1 MRFMMFMIPPEYQ
14 TNVPKDKKAN
24 ENFAPSAEAV
34 KAMMKYNEELAK
46 AGILLSLDGL
56 HPLLKGA
63 RVTFERGKTIVT
75 DGPFIEAKDII
86 GGYWMIDVKSK
97 DEAIEWAKR
106 CPAVKVD
113 SGAVIEVRQVFEVSE
128 FPEDVR
134 KAADSKI
141 VKQEL
146 ERRAAENQK

>member
-14 TNVPKDKKAN
+14 TDAPSEKKAD
-24 ENFAPSAEAV
+24 ENFAPPAEAV
-34 KAMMKYNEELAK
+34 EAMMKYNEELAK
-46 AGILLSLDGL
+46 AGVLLSLDGL

-63 RVTFERGKTIVT
+63 RVTFDGGKPTIT
-75 DGPFIEAKDII
+75 DGPFIEAKDVI

-97 DEAIEWAKR
+97 DEAVEWAKR

-141 VKQEL
+141 VKEEL
-146 ERRAAENQK
+146 ERRKAGS

>member
-1 MRFMMFMIPPEYQ
+1 MIPPEYQ
-14 TNVPKDKKAN
+14 SD
-24 ENFAPSAEAV
+24 APSGNKAGEDFVPPAEAV
-34 KAMMKYNEELAK
+34 EAMMKYNEELAN
-46 AGILLSLDGL
+46 AGVLLSLDGL

-63 RVTFERGKTIVT
+63 RINFSGSKTAVT
-75 DGPFIEAKDII
+75 DGPFIEAKEVI

-113 SGAVIEVRQVFEVSE
+113 SGAVIEVRQIFEVSD

-141 VKQEL
+141 VTEEL
-146 ERRAAENQK
+146 ERRKTEHQNQ